1 MNKKIRPNYDL
12 KAIGKKTKYD
22 EKINDSF
29 YSESNV
35 RYLERILEE
44 YKSGKLETE
53 VHELIEPDCDDENVT
68 QK

>member
-12 KAIGKKTKYD
+12 KAIGKKLNMMK
-22 EKINDSF
+22 KINDPF

-53 VHELIEPDCDDENVT
+53 VHELIEPDCDEDVT

>member
-1 MNKKIRPNYDL
+1 MSLNSQN
-12 KAIGKKTKYD
+12 D
-22 EKINDSF
+22 EKIIDPF

-53 VHELIEPDCDDENVT
+53 VHELIEPDCAEEDK
-68 QK
+68 Q